1 MRVTKRS
8 GRVEDVKFDNV
19 TNRISKLTEGLS
31 NSVDVTKVAQQVFS
45 SIYDG
50 INTHEIDTLSA
61 EICIGMITSDPDY
74 EILATRITASNIQKR
89 AANNFHI
96 AMRKLHKA
104 GIVTHEVLEVSSKVK
119 DDIKPER
126 DYDFGYFGLK
136 TLEKGYL
143 QKIDGEIIETPQYM
157 YMRVAIGIH
166 GHDTERVLETYDALS
181 KGLFIHAT
189 PTLFNAGTPR
199 PQMSSCFVAGTA
211 VFTTNRGPVP
221 IEEVCIGDN
230 VVTHTGSIKPVLQTH
245 KNLLGDRTLFD
256 VKIYK
261 TPGFQVTG
269 NHRFWSITKEQLH
282 WKDEPQW
289 NSIEHLRVGDWI
301 SIPKTK
307 LNTVYEILDMYELL
321 KDENGTEH
329 WTYSFEFDG
338 TKMRRLTHF
347 TSEYRP
353 NGITLK
359 GEWFERYIKVDEDF
373 AWFIGSWYGDG
384 CITYQRSS
392 AKSKRTPTH
401 RGISFAQNPNNTTFI
416 EKIEKIGCKYLGVHA
431 CISKSKKRNCLS
443 ISFNN
448 SAIGNAFNILFGRW
462 SSGKFLWP
470 NMYSWNRN
478 MVSAFIGGLVSTD
491 GCCTLRGNVTV
502 QLTNQPLIKS
512 IFHLSRSV
520 GLDTSLTV
528 GSKPYK
534 DRKQYIGRIQFPWIP
549 EIMKW
554 VYKHYDDNR
563 LYKSERANT
572 TLEIDGK
579 IFLRINAKTRVK
591 DNLPEFVYTLGVKDD
606 HSYTVQGVIA
616 ENCFLI
622 ANKEDSIDGIYDTV
636 KECARISKWAGGIG
650 LHIHDVRANKSHIR
664 GTNGTSDGIIPMLR
678 VYNSTARY
686 VNQAGR
692 RKGSI
697 AVYLEPWHADI
708 LDFLE
713 IRLNQGD
720 EEARCRD
727 LFSAMWIPDL
737 FMKRV
742 ESGGNWSLFCP
753 DQAKGLSDVYGKEF
767 EDLYEK
773 YEAEGLARK
782 VVPASEVW
790 KAIIKSQSETGTP
803 YMLYKDACNE
813 KSNHK
818 HVGTIKS
825 SNLCVAP
832 ETKILTS
839 KGQQIISELVDQ
851 DVEVWNGD
859 EFSNVT
865 IRQTGKNQKLLTV
878 KTSKGLELR
887 CTPYHKFWIVG
898 HNEPIEAQNLEKG
911 MKIIK
916 HSLPVINHNTEN
928 MKYAYT
934 HGLFCADGTTS
945 SHGNPKRCLFKAKNN
960 GFCMRHQKNL
970 KDYEEDDD
978 GTCQANSYSE
988 QKFLDLY
995 HVKKKL
1001 MKFIDYDYASNND
1014 ACNKIRLRLPKDI
1027 DEKYTV
1033 PTECSLESKLEWFAG
1048 LIDGDGCVTKHQGGR
1063 GISIQIGSIHY
1074 NFLNDVLLML
1084 QTIGVNSR
1092 INLSR
1097 NESIKELPGGSY
1109 TCKKLWRLLIPSG
1122 GVELLKTLGLN
1133 TRRVNI
1139 NTENLP
1145 NRQALH
1151 FDKIVSVEDL
1161 GETSDTFCFNEPL
1174 KHRGIFN
1181 GILTGNCTEILE
1193 YTDKD
1198 ETAVCNLASI
1208 ALPKYVDVEKKEFN
1222 HEELHRVTKM
1232 VTRNLNKVIDK
1243 NFYPTENG
1251 ERSNMRHRP
1260 IGIGVQGLADV
1271 FIMLRMS
1278 FGSEESRKLNRD
1290 IFETIYHASL
1300 ESSCELA
1307 EMYGTYETFKGSP
1320 FSQGILQ
1327 FDMWDRDPKF
1337 SGRYDWNA
1345 MRELVKKGTRNSLL
1359 LAPMPTASTSQ
1370 ILGNNECFEPYT
1382 TNIYLRRTL
1391 AGEFV
1396 VVNKHL
1402 VNDLKERGL
1411 WSKEMKDLMVK
1422 ANGSVQNI
1430 IDIPDDLKELYKT
1443 VWEMSQ
1449 KTIIDMAADRGVYID
1464 QSQSMNL
1471 FVESPTLS
1479 KLSSMHMYAWKTG
1492 LKTGMYYLRSK
1503 AKARPI
1509 QFSLEAECAMC
1520 SA

>member
-1 MRVTKRS
+1 MRVVKRS

-19 TNRISKLTEGLS
+19 TNRISKLNYDLS
-31 NSVDVTKVAQQVFS
+31 ESVDVTKIAQQVFS

-50 INTHEIDTLSA
+50 IKTHEIDTLSA

-119 DDIKPER
+119 DNIRPER
-126 DYDFGYFGLK
+126 DFDFGYFGLK

-143 QKIDGEIIETPQYM
+143 QKIDGEIIETPQYL
-157 YMRVAIGIH
+157 YMRVAVGIH
-166 GHDTERVLETYDALS
+166 GHDIDRVLETYEALS
-181 KGLFIHAT
+181 TGMFIHAT

-199 PQMSSCFVAGTA
+199 PQMSS
-211 VFTTNRGPVP
+211 
-221 IEEVCIGDN
+221 
-230 VVTHTGSIKPVLQTH
+230 
-245 KNLLGDRTLFD
+245 
-256 VKIYK
+256 
-261 TPGFQVTG
+261 
-269 NHRFWSITKEQLH
+269 
-282 WKDEPQW
+282 
-289 NSIEHLRVGDWI
+289 
-301 SIPKTK
+301 
-307 LNTVYEILDMYELL
+307 
-321 KDENGTEH
+321 
-329 WTYSFEFDG
+329 
-338 TKMRRLTHF
+338 
-347 TSEYRP
+347 
-353 NGITLK
+353 
-359 GEWFERYIKVDEDF
+359 
-373 AWFIGSWYGDG
+373 
-384 CITYQRSS
+384 
-392 AKSKRTPTH
+392 
-401 RGISFAQNPNNTTFI
+401 
-416 EKIEKIGCKYLGVHA
+416 
-431 CISKSKKRNCLS
+431 
-443 ISFNN
+443 
-448 SAIGNAFNILFGRW
+448 
-462 SSGKFLWP
+462 
-470 NMYSWNRN
+470 
-478 MVSAFIGGLVSTD
+478 
-491 GCCTLRGNVTV
+491 
-502 QLTNQPLIKS
+502 
-512 IFHLSRSV
+512 
-520 GLDTSLTV
+520 
-528 GSKPYK
+528 
-534 DRKQYIGRIQFPWIP
+534 
-549 EIMKW
+549 
-554 VYKHYDDNR
+554 
-563 LYKSERANT
+563 
-572 TLEIDGK
+572 
-579 IFLRINAKTRVK
+579 
-591 DNLPEFVYTLGVKDD
+591 
-606 HSYTVQGVIA
+606 
-616 ENCFLI
+616 CFLI

-650 LHIHDVRANKSHIR
+650 LHVHDVRANKSHIR

-697 AVYLEPWHADI
+697 AVYLEPWHADV

-753 DQAKGLSDVYGKEF
+753 DEASGLSDVYGKEF

-773 YEAEGLARK
+773 YEAEGLAKK
-782 VVPASEVW
+782 VVPASEIW

-818 HVGTIKS
+818 HIGTIKS
-825 SNLCVAP
+825 SNL
-832 ETKILTS
+832 
-839 KGQQIISELVDQ
+839 
-851 DVEVWNGD
+851 
-859 EFSNVT
+859 
-865 IRQTGKNQKLLTV
+865 
-878 KTSKGLELR
+878 
-887 CTPYHKFWIVG
+887 
-898 HNEPIEAQNLEKG
+898 
-911 MKIIK
+911 
-916 HSLPVINHNTEN
+916 
-928 MKYAYT
+928 
-934 HGLFCADGTTS
+934 
-945 SHGNPKRCLFKAKNN
+945 
-960 GFCMRHQKNL
+960 
-970 KDYEEDDD
+970 
-978 GTCQANSYSE
+978 
-988 QKFLDLY
+988 
-995 HVKKKL
+995 
-1001 MKFIDYDYASNND
+1001 
-1014 ACNKIRLRLPKDI
+1014 
-1027 DEKYTV
+1027 
-1033 PTECSLESKLEWFAG
+1033 
-1048 LIDGDGCVTKHQGGR
+1048 
-1063 GISIQIGSIHY
+1063 
-1074 NFLNDVLLML
+1074 
-1084 QTIGVNSR
+1084 
-1092 INLSR
+1092 
-1097 NESIKELPGGSY
+1097 
-1109 TCKKLWRLLIPSG
+1109 
-1122 GVELLKTLGLN
+1122 
-1133 TRRVNI
+1133 
-1139 NTENLP
+1139 
-1145 NRQALH
+1145 
-1151 FDKIVSVEDL
+1151 
-1161 GETSDTFCFNEPL
+1161 
-1174 KHRGIFN
+1174 
-1181 GILTGNCTEILE
+1181 CTEILE

-1208 ALPKYVDVEKKEFN
+1208 ALPKYVDIEKKEFN

-1251 ERSNMRHRP
+1251 KRSNMRHRP

-1271 FIMLRMS
+1271 FIMLRMT

-1307 EMYGTYETFKGSP
+1307 EMYGTYDTFKGSP
-1320 FSQGILQ
+1320 FSKGILQ

-1337 SGRYDWNA
+1337 SGRYDWDA

-1430 IDIPDDLKELYKT
+1430 IDIPNDLKELYRT

-1449 KTIIDMAADRGVYID
+1449 KTIIDMAADRGIYID

-1471 FVESPTLS
+1471 FVESPTIS

>member
-31 NSVDVTKVAQQVFS
+31 ETVDVTKIAQQVFS

-50 INTHEIDTLSA
+50 IKTPEIDTLSA

-74 EILATRITASNIQKR
+74 EILETRITASNIQKR

-126 DYDFGYFGLK
+126 DFEFGYFGLK

-166 GHDTERVLETYDALS
+166 GHDIDHVLETYDALS

-199 PQMSSCFVAGTA
+199 PQMSSCF
-211 VFTTNRGPVP
+211 
-221 IEEVCIGDN
+221 
-230 VVTHTGSIKPVLQTH
+230 
-245 KNLLGDRTLFD
+245 
-256 VKIYK
+256 
-261 TPGFQVTG
+261 
-269 NHRFWSITKEQLH
+269 
-282 WKDEPQW
+282 
-289 NSIEHLRVGDWI
+289 
-301 SIPKTK
+301 
-307 LNTVYEILDMYELL
+307 
-321 KDENGTEH
+321 
-329 WTYSFEFDG
+329 
-338 TKMRRLTHF
+338 
-347 TSEYRP
+347 
-353 NGITLK
+353 
-359 GEWFERYIKVDEDF
+359 
-373 AWFIGSWYGDG
+373 
-384 CITYQRSS
+384 
-392 AKSKRTPTH
+392 
-401 RGISFAQNPNNTTFI
+401 
-416 EKIEKIGCKYLGVHA
+416 
-431 CISKSKKRNCLS
+431 
-443 ISFNN
+443 
-448 SAIGNAFNILFGRW
+448 
-462 SSGKFLWP
+462 
-470 NMYSWNRN
+470 
-478 MVSAFIGGLVSTD
+478 
-491 GCCTLRGNVTV
+491 
-502 QLTNQPLIKS
+502 
-512 IFHLSRSV
+512 
-520 GLDTSLTV
+520 
-528 GSKPYK
+528 
-534 DRKQYIGRIQFPWIP
+534 
-549 EIMKW
+549 
-554 VYKHYDDNR
+554 
-563 LYKSERANT
+563 
-572 TLEIDGK
+572 
-579 IFLRINAKTRVK
+579 
-591 DNLPEFVYTLGVKDD
+591 
-606 HSYTVQGVIA
+606 
-616 ENCFLI
+616 LI

-650 LHIHDVRANKSHIR
+650 LHVHDVRANKSHIR

-678 VYNSTARY
+678 VYNTTARY

-720 EEARCRD
+720 EDARCRD

-742 ESGGNWSLFCP
+742 ESDGNWSLFCP
-753 DQAKGLSDVYGKEF
+753 DVARGLSDVYGKEF

-773 YEAEGLARK
+773 YEADGLATK
-782 VVPASEVW
+782 VVPASEIW

-818 HVGTIKS
+818 HLGTIKS
-825 SNLCVAP
+825 SNLC
-832 ETKILTS
+832 
-839 KGQQIISELVDQ
+839 
-851 DVEVWNGD
+851 
-859 EFSNVT
+859 
-865 IRQTGKNQKLLTV
+865 
-878 KTSKGLELR
+878 
-887 CTPYHKFWIVG
+887 
-898 HNEPIEAQNLEKG
+898 
-911 MKIIK
+911 
-916 HSLPVINHNTEN
+916 
-928 MKYAYT
+928 
-934 HGLFCADGTTS
+934 
-945 SHGNPKRCLFKAKNN
+945 
-960 GFCMRHQKNL
+960 
-970 KDYEEDDD
+970 
-978 GTCQANSYSE
+978 
-988 QKFLDLY
+988 
-995 HVKKKL
+995 
-1001 MKFIDYDYASNND
+1001 
-1014 ACNKIRLRLPKDI
+1014 
-1027 DEKYTV
+1027 
-1033 PTECSLESKLEWFAG
+1033 
-1048 LIDGDGCVTKHQGGR
+1048 
-1063 GISIQIGSIHY
+1063 
-1074 NFLNDVLLML
+1074 
-1084 QTIGVNSR
+1084 
-1092 INLSR
+1092 
-1097 NESIKELPGGSY
+1097 
-1109 TCKKLWRLLIPSG
+1109 
-1122 GVELLKTLGLN
+1122 
-1133 TRRVNI
+1133 
-1139 NTENLP
+1139 
-1145 NRQALH
+1145 
-1151 FDKIVSVEDL
+1151 
-1161 GETSDTFCFNEPL
+1161 
-1174 KHRGIFN
+1174 
-1181 GILTGNCTEILE
+1181 TEIIE

-1251 ERSNMRHRP
+1251 KRSNMRHRP

-1271 FIMLRMS
+1271 FIMLRMT
-1278 FGSEESRKLNRD
+1278 FGSEESRKLNID

-1307 EMYGTYETFKGSP
+1307 EMYGPYESFKGSP
-1320 FSQGILQ
+1320 FSKGILQ

-1345 MRELVKKGTRNSLL
+1345 MRKLVKKGTMNSLL

-1471 FVESPTLS
+1471 FVESPTVS

-1503 AKARPI
+1503 AKSRPI
-1509 QFSLEAECAMC
+1509 QFSLEAECSMC

>member
-31 NSVDVTKVAQQVFS
+31 ETVDVTKIAQQVFS

-50 INTHEIDTLSA
+50 IKTPEIDTLSA

-119 DDIKPER
+119 DDIKTER
-126 DYDFGYFGLK
+126 DFEFGYFGLK

-143 QKIDGEIIETPQYM
+143 QKIDDEIIETPQYL

-166 GHDTERVLETYDALS
+166 GHDIDHVLETYDALS

-199 PQMSSCFVAGTA
+199 PQMSSCF
-211 VFTTNRGPVP
+211 
-221 IEEVCIGDN
+221 
-230 VVTHTGSIKPVLQTH
+230 
-245 KNLLGDRTLFD
+245 
-256 VKIYK
+256 
-261 TPGFQVTG
+261 
-269 NHRFWSITKEQLH
+269 
-282 WKDEPQW
+282 
-289 NSIEHLRVGDWI
+289 
-301 SIPKTK
+301 
-307 LNTVYEILDMYELL
+307 
-321 KDENGTEH
+321 
-329 WTYSFEFDG
+329 
-338 TKMRRLTHF
+338 
-347 TSEYRP
+347 
-353 NGITLK
+353 
-359 GEWFERYIKVDEDF
+359 
-373 AWFIGSWYGDG
+373 
-384 CITYQRSS
+384 
-392 AKSKRTPTH
+392 
-401 RGISFAQNPNNTTFI
+401 
-416 EKIEKIGCKYLGVHA
+416 
-431 CISKSKKRNCLS
+431 
-443 ISFNN
+443 
-448 SAIGNAFNILFGRW
+448 
-462 SSGKFLWP
+462 
-470 NMYSWNRN
+470 
-478 MVSAFIGGLVSTD
+478 
-491 GCCTLRGNVTV
+491 
-502 QLTNQPLIKS
+502 
-512 IFHLSRSV
+512 
-520 GLDTSLTV
+520 
-528 GSKPYK
+528 
-534 DRKQYIGRIQFPWIP
+534 
-549 EIMKW
+549 
-554 VYKHYDDNR
+554 
-563 LYKSERANT
+563 
-572 TLEIDGK
+572 
-579 IFLRINAKTRVK
+579 
-591 DNLPEFVYTLGVKDD
+591 
-606 HSYTVQGVIA
+606 
-616 ENCFLI
+616 LI

-650 LHIHDVRANKSHIR
+650 LHVHDVRANKSHIR

-678 VYNSTARY
+678 VYNTTARY

-742 ESGGNWSLFCP
+742 ESDGNWSLFCP
-753 DQAKGLSDVYGKEF
+753 DTARGLSDVYGKEF

-773 YEAEGLARK
+773 YESEGIATK
-782 VVPASEVW
+782 VVPASEIW

-818 HVGTIKS
+818 HLGTIKS
-825 SNLCVAP
+825 SNLC
-832 ETKILTS
+832 
-839 KGQQIISELVDQ
+839 
-851 DVEVWNGD
+851 
-859 EFSNVT
+859 
-865 IRQTGKNQKLLTV
+865 
-878 KTSKGLELR
+878 
-887 CTPYHKFWIVG
+887 
-898 HNEPIEAQNLEKG
+898 
-911 MKIIK
+911 
-916 HSLPVINHNTEN
+916 
-928 MKYAYT
+928 
-934 HGLFCADGTTS
+934 
-945 SHGNPKRCLFKAKNN
+945 
-960 GFCMRHQKNL
+960 
-970 KDYEEDDD
+970 
-978 GTCQANSYSE
+978 
-988 QKFLDLY
+988 
-995 HVKKKL
+995 
-1001 MKFIDYDYASNND
+1001 
-1014 ACNKIRLRLPKDI
+1014 
-1027 DEKYTV
+1027 
-1033 PTECSLESKLEWFAG
+1033 
-1048 LIDGDGCVTKHQGGR
+1048 
-1063 GISIQIGSIHY
+1063 
-1074 NFLNDVLLML
+1074 
-1084 QTIGVNSR
+1084 
-1092 INLSR
+1092 
-1097 NESIKELPGGSY
+1097 
-1109 TCKKLWRLLIPSG
+1109 
-1122 GVELLKTLGLN
+1122 
-1133 TRRVNI
+1133 
-1139 NTENLP
+1139 
-1145 NRQALH
+1145 
-1151 FDKIVSVEDL
+1151 
-1161 GETSDTFCFNEPL
+1161 
-1174 KHRGIFN
+1174 
-1181 GILTGNCTEILE
+1181 TEIME

-1232 VTRNLNKVIDK
+1232 ITRNLNKVIDK

-1251 ERSNMRHRP
+1251 KRSNMRHRP

-1271 FIMLRMS
+1271 FIMLRMT
-1278 FGSEESRKLNRD
+1278 FGSEESRKLNID

-1300 ESSCELA
+1300 ESSYELA
-1307 EMYGTYETFKGSP
+1307 EMYGPYESFKGSP
-1320 FSQGILQ
+1320 FSKGILQ

-1345 MRELVKKGTRNSLL
+1345 MRELVKKGTMNSLL

-1449 KTIIDMAADRGVYID
+1449 KTIIDMAADRAVYID

-1471 FVESPTLS
+1471 FVESPTVS

-1503 AKARPI
+1503 AKSRPI
-1509 QFSLEAECAMC
+1509 QFSLEAECSMC

>member
-19 TNRISKLTEGLS
+19 TNRISKLNYDLS
-31 NSVDVTKVAQQVFS
+31 ECVDVTKIAQQVFS

-50 INTHEIDTLSA
+50 IKTHEIDTLSA

-74 EILATRITASNIQKR
+74 EVLATRITASNIQKR
-89 AANNFHI
+89 ASNNFHI

-119 DDIKPER
+119 DDIKPDR
-126 DYDFGYFGLK
+126 DFDFGYFGLK

-143 QKIDGEIIETPQYM
+143 QKIDSEIIETPQYL

-166 GHDTERVLETYDALS
+166 GHDIDHVLETYDALS
-181 KGLFIHAT
+181 QGLFIHAT

-199 PQMSSCFVAGTA
+199 PQMSS
-211 VFTTNRGPVP
+211 
-221 IEEVCIGDN
+221 
-230 VVTHTGSIKPVLQTH
+230 
-245 KNLLGDRTLFD
+245 
-256 VKIYK
+256 
-261 TPGFQVTG
+261 
-269 NHRFWSITKEQLH
+269 
-282 WKDEPQW
+282 
-289 NSIEHLRVGDWI
+289 
-301 SIPKTK
+301 
-307 LNTVYEILDMYELL
+307 
-321 KDENGTEH
+321 
-329 WTYSFEFDG
+329 
-338 TKMRRLTHF
+338 
-347 TSEYRP
+347 
-353 NGITLK
+353 
-359 GEWFERYIKVDEDF
+359 
-373 AWFIGSWYGDG
+373 
-384 CITYQRSS
+384 
-392 AKSKRTPTH
+392 
-401 RGISFAQNPNNTTFI
+401 
-416 EKIEKIGCKYLGVHA
+416 
-431 CISKSKKRNCLS
+431 
-443 ISFNN
+443 
-448 SAIGNAFNILFGRW
+448 
-462 SSGKFLWP
+462 
-470 NMYSWNRN
+470 
-478 MVSAFIGGLVSTD
+478 
-491 GCCTLRGNVTV
+491 
-502 QLTNQPLIKS
+502 
-512 IFHLSRSV
+512 
-520 GLDTSLTV
+520 
-528 GSKPYK
+528 
-534 DRKQYIGRIQFPWIP
+534 
-549 EIMKW
+549 
-554 VYKHYDDNR
+554 
-563 LYKSERANT
+563 
-572 TLEIDGK
+572 
-579 IFLRINAKTRVK
+579 
-591 DNLPEFVYTLGVKDD
+591 
-606 HSYTVQGVIA
+606 
-616 ENCFLI
+616 CFLI

-650 LHIHDVRANKSHIR
+650 LHVHDVRANKSHIR

-742 ESGGNWSLFCP
+742 ESDGNWSLFCP

-773 YEAEGLARK
+773 YESEGIATK
-782 VVPASEVW
+782 VVPASEIW

-825 SNLCVAP
+825 SNLC
-832 ETKILTS
+832 
-839 KGQQIISELVDQ
+839 
-851 DVEVWNGD
+851 
-859 EFSNVT
+859 
-865 IRQTGKNQKLLTV
+865 
-878 KTSKGLELR
+878 
-887 CTPYHKFWIVG
+887 
-898 HNEPIEAQNLEKG
+898 
-911 MKIIK
+911 
-916 HSLPVINHNTEN
+916 
-928 MKYAYT
+928 
-934 HGLFCADGTTS
+934 
-945 SHGNPKRCLFKAKNN
+945 
-960 GFCMRHQKNL
+960 
-970 KDYEEDDD
+970 
-978 GTCQANSYSE
+978 
-988 QKFLDLY
+988 
-995 HVKKKL
+995 
-1001 MKFIDYDYASNND
+1001 
-1014 ACNKIRLRLPKDI
+1014 
-1027 DEKYTV
+1027 
-1033 PTECSLESKLEWFAG
+1033 
-1048 LIDGDGCVTKHQGGR
+1048 
-1063 GISIQIGSIHY
+1063 
-1074 NFLNDVLLML
+1074 
-1084 QTIGVNSR
+1084 
-1092 INLSR
+1092 
-1097 NESIKELPGGSY
+1097 
-1109 TCKKLWRLLIPSG
+1109 
-1122 GVELLKTLGLN
+1122 
-1133 TRRVNI
+1133 
-1139 NTENLP
+1139 
-1145 NRQALH
+1145 
-1151 FDKIVSVEDL
+1151 
-1161 GETSDTFCFNEPL
+1161 
-1174 KHRGIFN
+1174 
-1181 GILTGNCTEILE
+1181 TEILE
-1193 YTDKD
+1193 FTDKE

-1232 VTRNLNKVIDK
+1232 VTRNLNKGIDK

-1251 ERSNMRHRP
+1251 KRSNMRHRP

-1271 FIMLRMS
+1271 FIMLRMT
-1278 FGSEESRKLNRD
+1278 FGSEESRKLNID

-1307 EMYGTYETFKGSP
+1307 EMYGPYETFKGSP
-1320 FSQGILQ
+1320 FSKGILQ

-1337 SGRYDWNA
+1337 SGRYDWEA
-1345 MRELVKKGTRNSLL
+1345 MRKLVKKGTINSLL

-1402 VNDLKERGL
+1402 VNDLKNIGI

-1430 IDIPDDLKELYKT
+1430 IDIPQNLKDLYKT

-1471 FVESPTLS
+1471 FVESPTIS

-1503 AKARPI
+1503 AKSRPI
-1509 QFSLEAECAMC
+1509 QFSLEAECSMC